1 MKPMPH
7 IVAVMTPFPHT
18 IETSRTLH
26 DAKLMMAQGELRH
39 LPVVDAGRLVGIIS
53 DRDIKLVL
61 SVTKAKDADRTV
73 LVQDACNFEAYVVDA
88 HTRLDHVV
96 QHMAEHRIGSALV
109 TKNGKLVGIFTT
121 TDACRELAQV
131 LKLHYPDA

>member
-26 DAKLMMAQGELRH
+26 DAKLMMAQGEVRH
-39 LPVVDAGRLVGIIS
+39 LPVVDAGKLVGILS

-61 SVTKAKDADRTV
+61 SVTKIKDADRAV
-73 LVQDACNFEAYVVDA
+73 LVQDACNYEAYVVDA
-88 HTRLDHVV
+88 QTRLDHVV
-96 QHMAEHRIGSALV
+96 AHMAEHRIGSALV

-131 LKLHYPDA
+131 LQLHYPDA